1 MSEEHEPSLRAGYA
15 LAAITVLI
23 WASFVVISR
32 LGGKSVLTP
41 FDITALRLG
50 VAGIILFPW
59 LIRRG
64 LPSLSWKQIVVLM
77 LCVGWGYPLLSYSG
91 FALAPASH
99 GAVLLSGALPF
110 ETALLSVVLLG
121 ERMSPS
127 RLGALVFIAC
137 GIALIGVEGLA
148 GERGPHAWIGDV
160 LFLCASTSWALFT
173 VLLKR
178 WRVRA
183 LDVTLTVNVAAAVL
197 YLPIYALFLPKQIA
211 QAPTA
216 VILTQGFFQGVIVV
230 CVAMITFI
238 KATEALGP
246 ARISMLMSLVPG
258 LGALMAVPVVGEPL
272 TQQVLVGIA
281 LVTIGALFGALAKAP
296 RPLSAEPIAQPPA
309 PSAGPQADVSPDGAR
324 RT

>member
-1 MSEEHEPSLRAGYA
+1 MNTIHEPSLRSGYA
-15 LAAITVLI
+15 FAAGTVLI

-50 VAGIILFPW
+50 VAGLILLPW

-64 LPSLSWKQIVVLM
+64 LPSLSWKQILVLM

-91 FALAPASH
+91 FALSPASH

-110 ETALLSVVLLG
+110 ETALLSLIILG
-121 ERMSPS
+121 D
-127 RLGALVFIAC
+127 RLTPARAVGLALIAS
-137 GIALIGVEGLA
+137 GIALIGVEALT
-148 GERGPHAWIGDV
+148 GERGPNAWIGDIF
-160 LFLCASTSWALFT
+160 FLCASTSWALFT

-183 LDVTLTVNVAAAVL
+183 LDVTLVVNVGAML
-197 YLPIYALFLPKQIA
+197 IYLPIYVLFLPKHITE
-211 QAPTA
+211 APLET
-216 VILTQGFFQGVIVV
+216 LLLQGFFQGVIVV
-230 CVAMITFI
+230 CVAMVLFI

-258 LGALMAVPVVGEPL
+258 IGAMMAVPVVGEPL
-272 TQQVLVGIA
+272 SHHALLGIA
-281 LVTIGALFGALAKAP
+281 LVTGGALFGSLAKAP
-296 RPLSAEPIAQPPA
+296 KA
-309 PSAGPQADVSPDGAR
+309 PDRHDR
-324 RT
+324 